1 MPVSGSDWNCSP
13 CLVAVY
19 SILAL
24 LELNLQSCTGLG
36 GEGALSKAGA
46 MELAGNVE
54 LGGEQGLEGQGRSQQ
69 QTKLSLL
76 GIFFS
81 MEKQKTMGRNH
92 HIY

>member
-1 MPVSGSDWNCSP
+1 MDLIGTAVLAG

-36 GEGALSKAGA
+36 DEGTLSKAGA
-46 MELAGNVE
+46 MELAENVE